1 MNLPCADPVAARK
14 STLADDGVKETTLRY
29 VRTGDGGRRP
39 GEAIEIF
46 RLNTEMF
53 PRSGN
58 AFDSLGEAYMIK
70 GDRERAI
77 ENYKRS
83 LELDPRN
90 ANAVVMLK
98 KLGGS

>member
-1 MNLPCADPVAARK
+1 
-14 STLADDGVKETTLRY
+14 
-29 VRTGDGGRRP
+29 
-39 GEAIEIF
+39 
-46 RLNTEMF
+46 
-53 PRSGN
+53 
-58 AFDSLGEAYMIK
+58 MIK